1 MEIVKS
7 IYVIILN
14 YNHLEDLKETIAS
27 FLIQDYPAMQ
37 LIVSDNG
44 SSDDTLKWVKKNHPE
59 IVCIENGANLGWAE
73 GNNVGI
79 RYALQ
84 QKADYILLANND
96 LSFDEPTVIT
106 SLLGAYDEIPNLGM
120 IGPSENSFFDRTTI
134 VNQGWI
140 MYPKVKPV
148 FNKYRLLNKPIELA
162 DKYKIIDNVSGS
174 FMIVKREVFEEIGLI
189 DSKLFLYAEDADFS
203 IRAWIKGWV
212 SAVNKEVTIYHK
224 ISSTS
229 GINSPLKIYYKTR
242 NLIYLTRK
250 NRETQSSHIY
260 FIVKYYFDI
269 LKMSVKILVLQEY
282 SRDRWKKLKALIIGF
297 FHGAITRRMNQYY

>member
-1 MEIVKS
+1 MV
-7 IYVIILN
+7 YVIILN
-14 YNHLEDLKETIAS
+14 YNHLEDLKETIDS

-44 SSDDTLKWVKKNHPE
+44 SSDDSIKWLKQNHPE

-84 QKADYILLANND
+84 QKADYILLSNND
-96 LSFDEPTVIT
+96 LSFDEPTVIS
-106 SLLGAYDEIPNLGM
+106 SLLKAYDEIPNLGM
-120 IGPSENSFFDRTTI
+120 IGPSENSFFERTTI

-140 MYPKVKPV
+140 MYPKVKQV
-148 FNKYRLLNKPIELA
+148 FNKYRLLNNPIGIA

-174 FMIVKREVFEEIGLI
+174 FMIIKREVFDAIGLI

-203 IRAWIKGWV
+203 IRAWLKGWV
-212 SAVNKEVTIYHK
+212 SAINTEITIYHK
-224 ISSTS
+224 ISATS
-229 GINSPLKIYYKTR
+229 GINSPLKIYYMTR
-242 NLIYLTRK
+242 NLIYIIKK
-250 NRETQSSHIY
+250 NKEAQTSHIY
-260 FIVKYYFDI
+260 FIIKYYLDL
-269 LKMSVKILVLQEY
+269 LKKSVKILIMPEFTGG
-282 SRDRWKKLKALIIGF
+282 RWNKLKALIIGF